1 MRTYSSPAVYVRG
14 RGNRDVLA
22 AASGA
27 GRTRLTVGLQIVGEP
42 VQNGF
47 VGEHV
52 RSGEAKILETLREGV
67 RESETFKTLI
77 ERVNQT
83 DTIVYVEH
91 GICAFGHFQACLPH
105 SIAAV
110 GRTRYVRVIIS
121 ERAVG
126 ARELALIAH
135 ELQHALEIAA
145 DPTVRTADDITRLF
159 RRLGRSPHCP
169 PGIPDCY
176 ETSAALAAGDA
187 VLRGGRLL
195 ARTKPLRRGA

>member
-1 MRTYSSPAVYVRG
+1 MFWLPH
-14 RGNRDVLA
+14 LA
-22 AASGA
+22 LVGLVS
-27 GRTRLTVGLQIVGEP
+27 LVGLQIVGEP

-52 RSGEAKILETLREGV
+52 RSGEARILETLREGV

-126 ARELALIAH
+126 APELALIAH
-135 ELQHALEIAA
+135 ELQHALEIAT

-169 PGIPDCY
+169 PGIPDC
-176 ETSAALAAGDA
+176 
-187 VLRGGRLL
+187 LRDQRRTRRRRCSPPRGRLL
-195 ARTKPLRRGA
+195 ARTKPLTRGA